1 MRWLLATW
9 RCAVLVGALL
19 GAWAQAA
26 TVLPEQLDA
35 YGVLRSDGKQL
46 SLRGNTLV
54 YSLASPLFTDYAL
67 KFRTITVPPGAKVGY
82 RADGVLDF
90 PVGTVISK
98 TFFYAKDPQKP
109 GRWVQGMAPIGE
121 SIDLAK
127 YQLVETRILQRDA
140 DGNWLA
146 NAYVWNEA
154 QTAATLRRIGQSIPA
169 QLRDPASGQTQSFA
183 YGVPNARQCQ
193 TCHAVNATVGQAG
206 IQPIGP
212 TARFLNHPYTYDD
225 LTQNQLERMAAM
237 GLLDGL
243 PANAAE
249 RPRPVAYADPQS
261 ASLEQRARAYLEIN
275 CAHCHH
281 SLGDARQSGLFTT
294 LQASGSSLGLCKQH
308 VAAGSGGANM
318 TYDIV
323 PGKPQQSLL
332 MHRMEATSGQAMM
345 PRVGRSL
352 VDAEG
357 VALVKAW
364 ISSLSGNCSAH

>member
-9 RCAVLVGALL
+9 RCAILVGALV

-26 TVLPEQLDA
+26 TALPDQLDA

-46 SLRGNTLV
+46 TLRGNTLV

-109 GRWVQGMAPIGE
+109 GGWVQGMAPIGE

-169 QLRDPASGQTQSFA
+169 QLRDQASGQTQSFD

-243 PANAAE
+243 PANASE

-281 SLGDARQSGLFTT
+281 ALGDARQSGLFTT

-323 PGKPQQSLL
+323 PGKPLQSLL
-332 MHRMEATSGQAMM
+332 VHRMEATSGQAMM

-357 VALVKAW
+357 VALIKAW
-364 ISSLSGNCSAH
+364 ISSISGNCSAH